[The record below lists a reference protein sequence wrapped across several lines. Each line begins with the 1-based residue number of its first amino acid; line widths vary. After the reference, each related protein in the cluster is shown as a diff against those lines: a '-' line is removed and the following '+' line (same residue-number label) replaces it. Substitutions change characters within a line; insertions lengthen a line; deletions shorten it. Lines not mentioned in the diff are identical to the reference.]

1 MIITCKLTNRKK
13 IAHNVRH
20 NQNIIEME
28 GGIGCGKDGNTT
40 TNNRYRMTIAHSYG

>member
-40 TNNRYRMTIAHSYG
+40 TTGIE